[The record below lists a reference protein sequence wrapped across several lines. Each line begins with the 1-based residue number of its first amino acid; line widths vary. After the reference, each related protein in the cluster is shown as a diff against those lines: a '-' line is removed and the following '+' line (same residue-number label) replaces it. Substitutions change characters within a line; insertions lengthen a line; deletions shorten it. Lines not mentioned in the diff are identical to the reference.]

1 MKSKIEKFPQN
12 KLTYKEQYGDHE
24 YYVDNKYIED
34 LKEVK
39 IDGKK
44 YKIVGV
50 QTTEMNYEM
59 GHNHVVCS
67 LKYHIETIF
76 ENTRVLIDLDHF
88 FAKRSVVATKFK
100 LFKPKQETKAITRSR
115 IL

>member
-1 MKSKIEKFPQN
+1 MKYKIKKIPQN
-12 KLTYKEQYGDHE
+12 KLTHKEQYGHHE
-24 YYVDNKYIED
+24 YYVDEKYIKD

-44 YKIVGV
+44 YRVVGV

-59 GHNHVVCS
+59 GHNNVVYS

-88 FAKRSVVATKFK
+88 LKKRSVVATKFK
-100 LFKPKQETKAITRSR
+100 LFKPKEETKAATRSR

>member
-1 MKSKIEKFPQN
+1 MKHQN
-12 KLTYKEQYGDHE
+12 KLTHKEQYGHHE
-24 YYVDNKYIED
+24 YYINNKYIED

-39 IDGKK
+39 INGKK
-44 YKIVGV
+44 YKVVGV

-59 GHNHVVCS
+59 GHNYVVYS

-88 FAKRSVVATKFK
+88 FKKRFVIATKFK
-100 LFKPKQETKAITRSR
+100 LFKPKEEIKAVQRRR

>member
-1 MKSKIEKFPQN
+1 MKYPN
-12 KLTYKEQYGDHE
+12 KLTHTEQYGHHE

-44 YKIVGV
+44 YKVIGV
-50 QTTEMNYEM
+50 PTTEMNYEM
-59 GHNHVVCS
+59 GHREAVYS
-67 LKYHIETIF
+67 LKFHIETIF

-88 FAKRSVVATKFK
+88 FEKRSVIATKFK
-100 LFKPKQETKAITRSR
+100 LFKPKERKKVSTRR
-115 IL
+115 VIR